1 MKYIITILSNI
12 LFISFAN
19 AQNIVPNYSFEEAD
33 SCPTNFNQN
42 NYMSSLGCVSW
53 GQATTGNP
61 DYYNA
66 CDTAAASIGQFTPI
80 VGVPDNAWGHQFA
93 YDGVAYT
100 GVGVY
105 EEGLPSYKE
114 YLITEIPPLEID
126 TVYQV
131 TIHLS
136 LAVNSWFATDGM
148 GVFFTTYGSPNQFTG
163 GTLVESPQID
173 YTSYGVISDT
183 ANWTT
188 LTGTFIAD
196 SAYTKLIIGVFKNA
210 NQMTISSVNE
220 NSKIN
225 SPKAAYYYLDAVIVE
240 KLSSTSLAKININ
253 DGVKIYPNPFTDH
266 TTMIFD
272 NPNNQNY
279 TLTIFNAQG
288 FIVRKSTD
296 ITSNRLRIERN
307 DLPSG
312 FYYYQ
317 LANRDNIV
325 ANGKLIIY

>member
-19 AQNIVPNYSFEEAD
+19 AQNIVPNYSFEQDD
-33 SCPTNFNQN
+33 SCPTNENTF
-42 NYMSSLGCVSW
+42 SCIDW
-53 GQATTGNP
+53 EKATSESP
-61 DYYNA
+61 DYFNA
-66 CDTAAASIGQFTPI
+66 CDTAAVSIGKSAPW
-80 VGVPDNAWGHQFA
+80 VGVPYNFIGHQNA
-93 YDGVAYT
+93 YDGVAY
-100 GVGVY
+100 VGINMY
-105 EEGLPSYKE
+105 DASLPDYKE
-114 YLITEIPPLEID
+114 YLITNLPALEID
-126 TVYQV
+126 TVYKV
-131 TIHLS
+131 TIHVS
-136 LAVNSWFATDGM
+136 LADYCEFASDAM
-148 GVFFTTYGSPNQFTG
+148 GVLFTTYGSPNQFTG

-325 ANGKLIIY
+325 ANGKLAIN